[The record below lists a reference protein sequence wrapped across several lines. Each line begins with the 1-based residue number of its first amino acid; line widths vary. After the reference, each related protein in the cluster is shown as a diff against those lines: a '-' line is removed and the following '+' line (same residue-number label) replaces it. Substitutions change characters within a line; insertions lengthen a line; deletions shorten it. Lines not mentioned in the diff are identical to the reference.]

1 MTFTFN
7 RLGHGLVAWHES
19 EVTGEMKGNPS
30 VSQALTSYMVSLRR
44 RKVQE
49 GETPT
54 SSRAVTAEIIGQ
66 MFDFNH
72 QPENWELGSYKP
84 TSRKDARKQW
94 GGPNFRRLLQ
104 VAYTAAFLCL
114 LRFDEVLKIQVHEI
128 EPVPG
133 NDHILKITLPFRKTD
148 QFGEIKPFYVH
159 ALPEEMKHLCFVRA
173 YSDWIKNTR
182 ICDGY
187 IFRGIDKNDRVKID
201 VNKAMTQDMFLR
213 GFRHNL
219 LDIGVDPTT
228 YGTHSFRRGGCQWL
242 SVDMR
247 WPLRKICEW
256 GGWST
261 DFNHLTI
268 VKYLISWNDDPRT
281 RREDFFNLDR
291 KPLLQCRMCG
301 RTCECS

>member
-1 MTFTFN
+1 CDSIELNGEKKSRDKVRSTYNHAQKIRAAMTFTFN
-7 RLGHGLVAWHES
+7 RLGHGLEAWHES

-148 QFGEIKPFYVH
+148 QFGGRSLQLIQ
-159 ALPEEMKHLCFVRA
+159 L
-173 YSDWIKNTR
+173 
-182 ICDGY
+182 
-187 IFRGIDKNDRVKID
+187 
-201 VNKAMTQDMFLR
+201 Q
-213 GFRHNL
+213 L
-219 LDIGVDPTT
+219 LTLYP
-228 YGTHSFRRGGCQWL
+228 
-242 SVDMR
+242 
-247 WPLRKICEW
+247 
-256 GGWST
+256 
-261 DFNHLTI
+261 
-268 VKYLISWNDDPRT
+268 
-281 RREDFFNLDR
+281 
-291 KPLLQCRMCG
+291 
-301 RTCECS
+301 